1 MNDWFLCDFRFY
13 NLPAFRLNH
22 FNTMFCKFEVVFV
35 FSIHKSEIF
44 FESPVSTSSQ
54 FDQFASDMNLVMLD
68 DKFEVNFWEFE
79 GPLSFYS
86 FQEEFDGCMP
96 DDMS

>member
-1 MNDWFLCDFRFY
+1 M
-13 NLPAFRLNH
+13 
-22 FNTMFCKFEVVFV
+22 

-86 FQEEFDGCMP
+86 FQEEFDSCMS